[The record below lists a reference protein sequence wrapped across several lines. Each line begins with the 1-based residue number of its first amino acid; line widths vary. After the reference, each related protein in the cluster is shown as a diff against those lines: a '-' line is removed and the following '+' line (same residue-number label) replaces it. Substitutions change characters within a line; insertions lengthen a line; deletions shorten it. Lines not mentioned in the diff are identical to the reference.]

1 MRKDKKAGSRI
12 CGKICLENRTVSS
25 SLKESISAESVS
37 HAGKR
42 RRELLAVFCVL
53 VSESSVIM
61 DTRPCKA
68 GIPDAATKQSFAV
81 HLVWL
86 TVLHRAGSDNC
97 RQTCGQLKLCPA
109 AAWEGERQS
118 LTSQAR
124 PDKLQSSCTVM
135 KYYKEANSETD
146 CEYQP

>member
-1 MRKDKKAGSRI
+1 MKKPALKTEQSAV
-12 CGKICLENRTVSS
+12 LLNRAFRQ
-25 SLKESISAESVS
+25 KAFRMPESAE
-37 HAGKR
+37 GG
-42 RRELLAVFCVL
+42 LLAVFCVL